1 MPPSADL
8 ISLVRDLGKQR
19 HLLLS
24 LPLSCAAGQNPGRAQ
39 AGGGEIQEEL
49 EQKQQIKSVKKG
61 KRKGWV

>member
-1 MPPSADL
+1 M
-8 ISLVRDLGKQR
+8 RDLGKQR

-49 EQKQQIKSVKKG
+49 EQKQIESVKKG
-61 KRKGWV
+61 KRKGWVRRKQLNDNVY